1 MRRMQRIVPALM
13 IAVVLTAVGCGGSEM
28 TISEYAESAAGL
40 VHEMEQRF
48 ASLDSVWLAGPP
60 SVEGAE
66 RYWEGRMEIRDDF
79 LEGIRDL
86 EPPRTVARLHETS
99 LDLFA
104 RITAADEALAARV
117 ATFETITDHWE
128 WVATPEGRTSDA
140 LLQEIYAFCRAT
152 QEDFDAT
159 AGAGALED
167 VPWVPADVETVKVAF
182 GCPPSGQD

>member
-1 MRRMQRIVPALM
+1 MQRSASALI
-13 IAVVLTAVGCGGSEM
+13 IALTLAAAACGDGTM
-28 TISEYAESAAGL
+28 TVAEYADGAEEL

-48 ASLDSVWLAGPP
+48 ASLDSVWQAGPP

-128 WVATPEGRTSDA
+128 WVATPEGRASDA

-159 AGAGALED
+159 AGAGALEN